1 MWVAAA
7 AAVEVGGGGENF
19 LPFSLAISHVR
30 SLPVR
35 LKTKKGSRSVSLVAG
50 MFLAV
55 LLINRAADGLGAVG
69 IVGGLVLV
77 LVLVLPLLPRLLL
90 GVLQR

>member
-1 MWVAAA
+1 M
-7 AAVEVGGGGENF
+7 
-19 LPFSLAISHVR
+19 
-30 SLPVR
+30 
-35 LKTKKGSRSVSLVAG
+35 AG

-69 IVGGLVLV
+69 IVGGLGLVLV